1 MINTLFLLCGPSGVG
16 KSTWLKNTF
25 LENWDKSKSVIVS
38 RDEIRFYEL
47 RKDNLDSEH
56 YFDKEPIV
64 FATFLATIA
73 SELLCGNDVYADATH
88 LTPASRSK
96 VIKGVEKICKEKNPD
111 FDFHVVA
118 LDFSHRDMEKHCLYN
133 NSLRTGLARVP
144 EEAIKNQCR
153 IYKKPTTDEYKIVYV
168 KEMGCLC

>member
-1 MINTLFLLCGPSGVG
+1 MNNTLFLLCGPSGVG

-47 RKDNLDSEH
+47 RKDNLDREH

-64 FATFLATIA
+64 FNTFLATIA
-73 SELLCGNDVYADATH
+73 SELLYGNDVYADATH
-88 LTPASRSK
+88 LTPAARNK
-96 VIKGVEKICKEKNPD
+96 VIKGVEKICKRKNPD
-111 FDFHVVA
+111 FDFYVIA
-118 LDFSHRDMEKHCLYN
+118 FDFSHRDMEKHCLYN
-133 NSLRTGLARVP
+133 NSLRAGLARVP